1 MKVTHLLLCSLAV
14 LSLAACKKKSMPVKQ
29 TPTVQADSPNVAN
42 AIDSQAVAAH
52 RGVDTYTGV
61 YTDNMSNQTI
71 SFYITHL
78 DGKNYGKAIF
88 RCSTA
93 LQVDDIEFGPYSSK
107 TTIYDTIPYRTSV
120 FFVVGGIQFDISGKG
135 ELGDSLLA
143 YWTYEED
150 RHFSATHNCSFMGR
164 RVK

>member
-1 MKVTHLLLCSLAV
+1 MLGSAV
-14 LSLAACKKKSMPVKQ
+14 HCCMQKKKDAAVVPQNV
-29 TPTVQADSPNVAN
+29 VQPNVAN
-42 AIDSQAVAAH
+42 AIDSEAVAAH

-93 LQVDDIEFGPYSSK
+93 LQVDDLEFGPYNGA
-107 TTIYDTIPYRTSV
+107 TQINDTIRYVTSV
-120 FFVVGGIQFDISGKG
+120 FFMVGGIQFDISGKG

-150 RHFSATHNCSFMGR
+150 RHFSGTHNCSFMGR